1 MTPEKRTFFD
11 LCDLPMLPSLFK
23 KLDEIKVENLGQLKG
38 WPGATVISE
47 LKLTKAETANFID
60 CLQAGISTLSIDRV
74 ARIESSTLH
83 HQSSA
88 ALVASIL
95 IAGCTGDIGGRDQA
109 KLFAEISLD
118 LIEAVQSEAMKRA
131 SQ

>member
-1 MTPEKRTFFD
+1 MTPEKMTFFN
-11 LCDLPMLPSLFK
+11 LNEVPTISSLYAKLAEK
-23 KLDEIKVENLGQLKG
+23 KVTNLTQLRG
-38 WPGATVISE
+38 IASSAIISE
-47 LKLTKAETANFID
+47 LKLTKAEIANYID
-60 CLQAGISTLSIDRV
+60 CLQVGISKLSTDRI
-74 ARIESSTLH
+74 ARVESSTLH
-83 HQSSA
+83 HQTNA

-118 LIEAVQSEAMKRA
+118 LIEAVQSETMKRA